1 MKKEYFYIV
10 NDLMFKMNLSRNLD
24 AIKVLA
30 TTYIKDLNDCD
41 LGEIKLGNP
50 KNLNGIHIKNT
61 EYDLIIKTVDS
72 VLEFEMQNSRVKYNL
87 EDRML
92 KYYVDLIHPN
102 FKKDETYYHEKCYSL
117 WFVNYNLYKDD
128 EIIHTFKLKDEFG
141 NILNKSGSI
150 TVVEIEKFKK
160 SGYNTTV
167 WDRLF
172 LAKTKDDLEKIKGAD
187 VILDKVINTMDE
199 LNNDFKARQ
208 ALLRDRK
215 KRNIRAEIEAERQ
228 EARQEGRQEGHKV
241 GLEEGRKKQN
251 LEISKNAKK
260 IGLSIEQI
268 IKLNGLTEDEI
279 KSL

>member
-10 NDLMFKMNLSRNLD
+10 NDLMFKMNFSRNID
-24 AIKVLA
+24 ALKILA
-30 TTYIKDLNDCD
+30 TTYIKDLRGCD
-41 LGEIKLGNP
+41 LGQLKLGNP
-50 KNLNGIHIKNT
+50 INLNGIHIKNT

-72 VLEFEMQNSRVKYNL
+72 VLEFEMQKSRVKYNL
-87 EDRML
+87 EDRIF
-92 KYYVDLIHPN
+92 KYYLDLNYPN
-102 FKKDETYYHEKCYSL
+102 FKKDETYYHEKGYNL
-117 WFVNYNLYKDD
+117 WFLNFRFYDDD

-141 NILNKSGSI
+141 HVLNNSGSI

-160 SGYNTTV
+160 SGYNMSA
-167 WDRLF
+167 WERLF

-228 EARQEGRQEGHKV
+228 EAHQEGRQEVKV
-241 GLEEGRKKQN
+241 EVA
-251 LEISKNAKK
+251 KNAKK

-268 IKLNGLTEDEI
+268 IKLTGLTEDEI